1 MNVIDILT
9 KLGWDILSFKDGIYT
24 VKMTHERWKREK
36 KKIEAGEMTYTEEY
50 NPLTDTFNIYVEEVC
65 FNELGNLFVSFS
77 EVESNDP
84 FDCFEYRNM
93 SYDEL
98 Y

>member
-1 MNVIDILT
+1 MNVINILT
-9 KLGWDILSFKDGIYT
+9 KLGWDILSFKAGIYT

-36 KKIEAGEMTYTEEY
+36 KKIEAGEMTYIEEY

-65 FNELGNLFVSFS
+65 FNELGNLFVSFL
-77 EVESNDP
+77 EVGSNDP

>member
-36 KKIEAGEMTYTEEY
+36 KKIEAGEMTYIEEY

-65 FNELGNLFVSFS
+65 FNELGNLFVSFW
-77 EVESNDP
+77 EVGSNAS
-84 FDCFEYRNM
+84 FDSFEYRNM